1 MKEQALETRLRNL
14 FALQQVDTQLDELH
28 ELKGDLPKLVA
39 DLEER
44 IRAKEEARQSL
55 EESVRASLVRRDEI
69 DVEIISLK
77 EKIEK
82 YKEQQFQIKTNKQY
96 DALSRE
102 IDTAQEKIIN
112 LQKEM
117 EILEGRA
124 EVAKVDA
131 QKLTPEIEELKKDL
145 AERRQELELVNKE
158 HEEEELKLHHEREK
172 LVVRIDKNDL
182 QTYERI
188 RRAKAG
194 KAVVPVRRNACGGC
208 YKRIPPQT
216 VLELRK
222 NSRIIICEHCGRI
235 LVSDEIV
242 EDVSAGS

>member
-1 MKEQALETRLRNL
+1 METRLRNL